1 MVDSFYSNNQNLVNG
16 FVMGLTN
23 TGGTN
28 YDNSLNQLIYDNPPI
43 NVINKQIGRVA
54 TKIVLSYCLPCG
66 DSSKPYFSSTPL
78 PGYYCNSLPKDT
90 FLCKPNIVDTAV
102 NPYRW
107 GILGNWRMT
116 RAYTYYDKRKQ
127 NDPTVETN
135 IRKDGEIISFAPYWT
150 FTNTSMTASTD
161 TSRWVWNS
169 EMTLF
174 NRKGYEVENKDPL
187 NRYNSGQYGYNQTM
201 PVAVGQNS
209 HNREMM
215 FDGFEDYGYKTD
227 TCISCGTPRFID
239 LVTAGGTLVDTIS
252 HTGKYSLRLA
262 GNQSTATTIKIATNA
277 EDSTPSTLSVKID
290 TVINKIRT
298 TVNGTGT
305 GLQVSFIN
313 SKSNVICDT
322 TTSNVDY
329 NWGYSSPPGCPNDY
343 FHAVWTGK
351 IQPRYT
357 DVYTFSSTHD
367 DAITVK
373 IEDTVVINS
382 AAATNSI
389 GKTVTLTAGKTYKIE
404 VDYTEVKGA
413 ASVNLAWKSK
423 SIGQQISEIIPKTQL
438 YYSSVTDASVS
449 NTIHNDTTFCYFP
462 RSPKPKKITLDR
474 FSPLQNRQMV
484 FSAWVKEEQA
494 CVSGSYANDQIVL
507 AFNSGGSITL
517 TPSGR
522 IIEGWQRIEQFI
534 TIPATATSMTITLK
548 STSSSIPVYFD
559 DIRMHPFNSNIK
571 SFVYSP
577 VNLRLMAE
585 LDENNY
591 ATFYEYDDDGTL
603 IRLKKETERGI
614 KTIKETR
621 SALLKQ

>member
-1 MVDSFYSNNQNLVNG
+1 IDAAKGNEGNKGINFFDKTGMPFSATMVKATILRSGKRNMPSMPVGSITSLVNPVRTVSGTTKIVFDTLSQVITASAAQFKDFWRADSSLYRKDTTIITRKLADSVLNAQFVTSGIFSINRRHTPPSFLHHSSITYFNDNTGGYIKTYSQDPGGNNTDSYAKTWMKFEITTGFDINSTPAVPKNAVITSAFLFLANNAGIIGMPFHSNLRGSGGSNQSYLRQTNGGWITDYFNKPGISNDSLFNERQFVIGNSSAQDTIKATPLGQSVHRNDTVNVKTIVQRMVDSFYSNNQNLVNG

-298 TVNGTGT
+298 
-305 GLQVSFIN
+305 
-313 SKSNVICDT
+313 
-322 TTSNVDY
+322 
-329 NWGYSSPPGCPNDY
+329 
-343 FHAVWTGK
+343 
-351 IQPRYT
+351 
-357 DVYTFSSTHD
+357 
-367 DAITVK
+367 
-373 IEDTVVINS
+373 
-382 AAATNSI
+382 
-389 GKTVTLTAGKTYKIE
+389 
-404 VDYTEVKGA
+404 
-413 ASVNLAWKSK
+413 
-423 SIGQQISEIIPKTQL
+423 
-438 YYSSVTDASVS
+438 
-449 NTIHNDTTFCYFP
+449 
-462 RSPKPKKITLDR
+462 
-474 FSPLQNRQMV
+474 
-484 FSAWVKEEQA
+484 
-494 CVSGSYANDQIVL
+494 
-507 AFNSGGSITL
+507 
-517 TPSGR
+517 
-522 IIEGWQRIEQFI
+522 
-534 TIPATATSMTITLK
+534 
-548 STSSSIPVYFD
+548 
-559 DIRMHPFNSNIK
+559 
-571 SFVYSP
+571 
-577 VNLRLMAE
+577 
-585 LDENNY
+585 
-591 ATFYEYDDDGTL
+591 
-603 IRLKKETERGI
+603 
-614 KTIKETR
+614 
-621 SALLKQ
+621 